1 MAKNKSGI
9 SKLRGVASIFWNFRG
24 GRLRALWR
32 VLITLLVTIL
42 LMFLFG
48 MPFFAL
54 GGGSPDLY
62 IEKIVLYLAVI
73 VAIMFTTRII
83 DKRRFSETGI
93 YLKRSWWVD
102 LGFGLLLGVVLM
114 TIIFIVEL
122 AAGWISIKEILYNGN
137 SDQPLLVGLLPPL
150 LLMLIVG
157 VAEELFFRGY
167 LLLNLAEGFNLHM
180 ISPRWAVIIAWL
192 LTSAL
197 FGFAHIINPNATVIS
212 SVYIT
217 LAGIWLGLGYIL
229 TGSLAI
235 PIGIH
240 ITWNFFQGYVFG
252 FPVSGGRDFTTTAI
266 VIEQGGPQLWTGG
279 AFGPEAGLIGLATI
293 LLGVLVVIAWV
304 RYRYGGITLY
314 TAIAEPPSKQ

>member
-1 MAKNKSGI
+1 
-9 SKLRGVASIFWNFRG
+9 
-24 GRLRALWR
+24 
-32 VLITLLVTIL
+32 
-42 LMFLFG
+42 MFLFG

-54 GGGSPDLY
+54 GGGSPESY
-62 IEKIVLYLAVI
+62 IEKIILYLAVI
-73 VAIMFTTRII
+73 VAILLTSRFI

-93 YLKRSWWVD
+93 YFNRSWWVD
-102 LGFGLLLGVVLM
+102 LGFGLLLGGVLM
-114 TIIFIVEL
+114 TIVFIVEL
-122 AAGWISIKEILYNGN
+122 AAGWITINGIFYHGN

-167 LLLNLAEGFNLHM
+167 LLLNLAEGFNLRM

-197 FGFAHIINPNATVIS
+197 FGFAHMINPNATVIS
-212 SVYIT
+212 SVYVT
-217 LAGIWLGLGYIL
+217 MFGIWLGLGYVL

-266 VIEQGGPQLWTGG
+266 AIKQGGPQLWTGG
-279 AFGPEAGLIGLATI
+279 AFGPEAGLIGLLA
-293 LLGVLVVIAWV
+293 LGLGVLIVVIWV
-304 RYRYGGITLY
+304 RKRYDRLSLY
-314 TAIAEPPSKQ
+314 TPIAEPPSKIKPG

>member
-1 MAKNKSGI
+1 
-9 SKLRGVASIFWNFRG
+9 
-24 GRLRALWR
+24 
-32 VLITLLVTIL
+32 
-42 LMFLFG
+42 
-48 MPFFAL
+48 
-54 GGGSPDLY
+54 
-62 IEKIVLYLAVI
+62 
-73 VAIMFTTRII
+73 
-83 DKRRFSETGI
+83 
-93 YLKRSWWVD
+93 
-102 LGFGLLLGVVLM
+102 M

-122 AAGWISIKEILYNGN
+122 AAGWISINEILYNGN

-167 LLLNLAEGFNLHM
+167 LLLNLAEGFNLRM

-279 AFGPEAGLIGLATI
+279 AFGPEAGLIGLATL